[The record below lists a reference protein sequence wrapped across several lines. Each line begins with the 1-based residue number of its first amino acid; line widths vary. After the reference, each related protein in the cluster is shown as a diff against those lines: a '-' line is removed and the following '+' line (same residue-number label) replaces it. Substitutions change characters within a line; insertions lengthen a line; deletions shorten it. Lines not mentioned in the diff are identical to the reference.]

1 MKLKELVTADDN
13 ATLEISYIMGI
24 IAFLLGCFLIVYC
37 TVQRQP
43 FNLFE
48 YGSGMGALITLISAG
63 KKINS
68 SGQLPPLNP
77 PQNNQ

>member
-24 IAFLLGCFLIVYC
+24 VAFILGCFLIVYC
-37 TVQRQP
+37 TIEKQP

-48 YGSGMGALITLISAG
+48 YGTGMGALIALISAG
-63 KKINS
+63 KKINN
-68 SGQLPPLNP
+68 QPQPA
-77 PQNNQ
+77 PQNTNQPGQ